1 MAMNVFQVLRR
12 YATKWQEKEVRNFS
26 GEEIRDILSAEVVDS
41 QYGYSVCFMMRT
53 GGKTYIP
60 LDESSTLSTGA
71 KVDVHTAL
79 LVTLTKEGEDDIYRV
94 RA

>member
-1 MAMNVFQVLRR
+1 MNIFQTLRH

-26 GEEIRDILSAEVVDS
+26 EDEKSSIVSAEVVDS
-41 QYGYSVCFMMRT
+41 QYGYSVCFMMKT

-60 LDESSTLSTGA
+60 LDESSALTTGA
-71 KVDVHTAL
+71 RVDLNTAL
-79 LVTLTKEGEDDIYRV
+79 LVTLMKVGEDDIFRV